1 MKELHLPTIISVCL
15 LLMMASC
22 SKHNEASR
30 MLTMAQ
36 QCVETSPDT
45 ALIYLDSIFMP
56 EKFLK
61 KERYMEY
68 IVTRVQARYKN
79 YYEIKED
86 TNIFETKTYF
96 DKKARGSMLT
106 DHSRRFYMYAHL
118 YSGCVYDERGE
129 YEKAL
134 SDYKTAFSMAESM
147 NDSTYMWRIN
157 NYIGNVFSE
166 KTYWK
171 EALSTYR
178 KSVVLVKRESEMA
191 ESYAS
196 IARMYC
202 LTDNKDSSLFYIKK
216 AIDMAEMSEDEKTQ
230 SQIYQNAYVIYKE
243 NGETELAWEYL
254 NMSASINNDTSKEN
268 LYNLNFLTFYL
279 ESGRLDSASVYV
291 NKLRSNLETIKDN
304 LLKSSICGTL
314 TTYYSAKEIYD
325 SALYYQKE
333 LTYIIDAINK
343 ENIEHN
349 IYEIQKKYDYE
360 LQRNVYQRKLNRRL
374 VAIIIVLCAVIV
386 IYIIVRQRERRLS
399 NQVKNLSLQNE
410 DYKRGMKES
419 LKVIKKVNQ
428 LEGDKRKKQDISDLK
443 EIVYGSQYRTAF
455 EASVDIIESTYTKM
469 SSFIQKTYPQLN
481 ATEYKV
487 CLLSLL
493 PISMEEI
500 AKIIGLKIDSV
511 KKARSVI
518 RRKLEIE
525 KGFTISRFI
534 VNEYYNRRKTVK
546 KEEVR
551 RKEE

>member
-1 MKELHLPTIISVCL
+1 
-15 LLMMASC
+15 MMASC

-96 DKKARGSMLT
+96 DRKARSSMLT
-106 DHSRRFYMYAHL
+106 VHSRRFYMYAHL

-171 EALSTYR
+171 EAFKTYM
-178 KSVVLVKRESEMA
+178 KSLVLAKTEFEKARSHA
-191 ESYAS
+191 ILAS
-196 IARMYC
+196 HYC
-202 LTDNKDSSLFYIKK
+202 LKDNKDSSLFYIKK